1 MSHNSGRDVLL
12 SVGIDIGTSTTQV
25 IFSHITIQ
33 DMSSGFSVPR
43 FEIIDKQIVYLGGI
57 HTTPLLSP
65 SRIDMAA
72 VRDIV
77 AGEYD
82 LAGVDRTTIGTG
94 AVVITGE
101 TARKEN
107 ANDVV
112 HHLSDFAGDF
122 VVAAAGPEL
131 ESVIAGRGAG
141 ADVFSKDHSTTVV
154 NYDVGGGT
162 SNLAMFDRGRLV
174 AVTCLDIGGRLIR
187 VDRDRETVSYIAP
200 KIKELCLAE
209 GIRLREGDRAD
220 VPTLRRVCTAMTRL
234 LEMSLGLTPKSP
246 FFPRIR
252 TEEDK
257 DIVLPGI
264 PSHICV
270 SGGVA
275 DQIYR
280 DQPEPD
286 VFRYGDIGI
295 LLGQSIRESQ
305 AIARIAR
312 IVPNQTIRA
321 TVVGAG
327 THIAEISG
335 STIEYDESLLP
346 VKNVP
351 ILKLNPAEEASPT
364 AMCAAIGEKLEWFRL
379 DGELQLVAIAFTGP
393 RSPSFKQVGQLAQAI
408 MEGAAPLL
416 AAGFPLIIISEN
428 DLAKV
433 LGQAVRA
440 ALPGQ
445 RGFICID
452 AVSVASG
459 DYVDIGTPTAKG
471 RVLPV
476 VVKTLLFR

>member
-1 MSHNSGRDVLL
+1 MSRGLGKDVLL

-25 IFSHITIQ
+25 IFSHLTIQ

-43 FEIIDKQIVYLGGI
+43 FEIVDKQIVYKSGI

-65 SRIDMAA
+65 TRIDMAA
-72 VRDIV
+72 VRGIV
-77 AGEYD
+77 AGEYAK
-82 LAGVDRTTIGTG
+82 AGVDRTTIGTG

-107 ANDVV
+107 ANEVV
-112 HHLSDFAGDF
+112 HYLSDFAGDF

-131 ESVIAGRGAG
+131 ESLIAGRGAG
-141 ADVFSKDHSTTVV
+141 ADTYAKEHSTTVA

-174 AVTCLDIGGRLIR
+174 AATCLDIGGRLIR
-187 VDRDRETVSYIAP
+187 VDGGQITYVAP
-200 KIKELCLAE
+200 KIQELADSE
-209 GIRLREGDRAD
+209 GIRVRAGDRAD
-220 VPTLRRVCTAMTRL
+220 IPTLKRVCQAMTRM
-234 LEMSLGLTPKSP
+234 LEMSLGLTPKSA

-252 TEEDK
+252 TEQDK
-257 DIVLPGI
+257 DIVLPGVPAFI
-264 PSHICV
+264 SF

-275 DQIYR
+275 DHIYGS
-280 DQPEPD
+280 PD
-286 VFRYGDIGI
+286 DSDPFRYGDIGV
-295 LLGQSIRESQ
+295 LLGQAIRES
-305 AIARIAR
+305 AALKLITRIT
-312 IVPNQTIRA
+312 PNETIRA

-346 VKNVP
+346 LKNVP
-351 ILKLNPAEEASPT
+351 ILKLNPADEASPT
-364 AMCAAIGEKLEWFRL
+364 AMRQAIREKLEWFRL
-379 DGELQLVAIAFTGP
+379 DGELQLVAIAFQGP
-393 RSPSFKQVGQLAQAI
+393 RSPSFKQVGQLAQSI
-408 MEGAAPLL
+408 MEGAAELL
-416 AAGFPLIIISEN
+416 AEGFPLVVISEN

-433 LGQAVRA
+433 LGQAIRA

-445 RGFICID
+445 RGFVCID
-452 AVSVASG
+452 AVGVDSG